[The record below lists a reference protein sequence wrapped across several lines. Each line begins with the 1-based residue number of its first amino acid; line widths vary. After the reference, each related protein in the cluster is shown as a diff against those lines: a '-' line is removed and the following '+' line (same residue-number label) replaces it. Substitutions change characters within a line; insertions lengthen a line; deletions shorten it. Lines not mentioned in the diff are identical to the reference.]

1 MRISLFTVELI
12 VEFIAKVLFGF
23 TAELQGKI
31 KQEKVRDNK
40 KPA

>member
-1 MRISLFTVELI
+1 VELI
-12 VEFIAKVLFGF
+12 VEFIAKVLFGL

-31 KQEKVRDNK
+31 KRGRITDNK